1 MSWLALAVG
10 LSLTVDA
17 SAQFN
22 PSGRKP
28 QKPPSGGTAKP
39 RPKPKP
45 TPDKPNTEQLIQRY
59 LDIVLKQPGAQ
70 FPLQRL
76 AQLYRERDGD
86 LEQLIK
92 ELEKLAQGSGER
104 GFNAR
109 VALAGAYRQDG
120 RFDRAIETYEAAI
133 QARPKSHVARLALA
147 HLLQD
152 RGDKAGAYERFK
164 EVLPQLKD
172 DADIE
177 QTLRTLMSLAL
188 DLERYADAEAR
199 HAELVKRGKG
209 SFFVR
214 AELGRELMLRGKYER
229 AVKEFEQVVKHAA
242 GDNRVLA
249 PALRDLGQAQ
259 VKAKQTKQALDTL
272 TRALRAAG
280 EQAGVR
286 REIYDIIVSA
296 YRAEDKLRDLIALV
310 EKEPA
315 RDFYRARMLGAL
327 YEETGQVGLALK
339 AYREALTKRNGD
351 IETRLKLVQLLQ
363 IQGELEEVIKQ
374 YEELVRAAPRN
385 PDFVFQLAEA
395 LIQRGD
401 RKGALTRL
409 TQLEARSRGDEET
422 LAALVDFYERV
433 NEEKRARAV
442 LESLANRPQD
452 PRHLI
457 DLGDRYFQDG
467 DRERA
472 VRTWKRLLTLIPNKA
487 KALFTLGEVY
497 LEHDMAAD
505 ALAALREAT
514 QLAPKTLAY
523 KKGYALALERT
534 ATGTPAQ
541 RRPQYDAAIQIWEE
555 LLSGQPAP
563 HLARE
568 ARQHIVTLW
577 ALSDQLS
584 SKAAPLARRLAAKP
598 PDLEAGR
605 LLAEVHLR
613 GKRHSEAEQVLK
625 RVVKAAPGDAESYLR
640 LEHALVVQR
649 KLPEAISVLE
659 RLVKVE
665 PKRAREYYQRMAGY
679 AAEQYKDDDAIRF
692 AEKALEL
699 SPDDA
704 EGHRRLGEMYRRRQ
718 DNDQAIGQF
727 RLALSK
733 NDRLFPVYFQLAE
746 LLVNRGEIDEADRLL
761 RRVVRAAPDEDLVA
775 QATRLSVQLNLGR
788 DNLES
793 LEQELLPVTLGNP
806 GKPVYRRLLIELYS
820 TMAFPLVHQSKSKDA
835 AEAKRAAEAL
845 ARIGER
851 AVKPLLDTLADEQ
864 SHQQRVALELLSHIR
879 HRGAGPT
886 LIAFASGTGDSELR
900 SWAMAAVA
908 SLRDPSLL
916 PKLSQVVAP
925 GGQVRSDEADPVLV
939 NATAAVAQLADP
951 KARPLLVS
959 LLGSE
964 APSVRALAALGLGR
978 VGTPTDDVKL
988 AEVARSVEAGPLP
1001 RAAAAFALGERRS
1014 SAQVSA
1020 LLELVS
1026 ATDPLVRGQAMLALA
1041 RLKHARAPESIARAW
1056 LHPGAEERRLARA
1069 AALAFSG
1076 QAPSLERALSQ
1087 SPEAGRLDV
1096 RQVLMSLG
1104 EETPAPSAA
1113 ASAIALLEPAL
1124 AREVPSAVQSSPE
1137 RAAIIAALLPSDA
1150 SRGALGFQL
1159 DFTKLPAEEQRA
1171 LNAAVGRIA
1180 EAAVP
1185 AFVSLASHPSR
1196 PARQAAVSY
1205 LASRRD
1211 DRALA
1216 ALVERLSDTDSVVQL
1231 AALSGLGQVLTRA
1244 GAGSKEATRAAHQVA
1259 ALIAKEPSWPLRARA
1274 AEVLGELGQRV
1285 QDAEVRSALTRGA
1298 KTDSVALVR
1307 EGCLTALL
1315 RIDPSAGK
1323 RLAAELAKSDP
1334 EPRVRAAAERAK

>member
-1 MSWLALAVG
+1 MGWLALAA
-10 LSLTVDA
+10 SLTAAVEA

-28 QKPPSGGTAKP
+28 QKPPSGSSAK
-39 RPKPKP
+39 PKPKP
-45 TPDKPNTEQLIQRY
+45 KPDKPNTEQLIQRY
-59 LDIVLKQPGAQ
+59 LGIVLKQPGAQ

-86 LEQLIK
+86 LEQLIQ
-92 ELEKLAQGSGER
+92 ELEKLARGSGER
-104 GFNAR
+104 GYNAR

-120 RFDRAIETYEAAI
+120 RFDQAIETYEAAI
-133 QARPKSHVARLALA
+133 KARPKSHIARLALA

-177 QTLRTLMSLAL
+177 QTLRTLMGLAL

-209 SFFVR
+209 SSFVR
-214 AELGRELMLRGKYER
+214 AELGRELMLRGKYQR
-229 AVKEFEQVVKHAA
+229 AVKEFEQAVKHAA

-259 VKAKQTKQALDTL
+259 VKAKQTKQALETL

-296 YRAEDKLRDLIALV
+296 YRAEDKLRDLITLV

-327 YEETGQVGLALK
+327 YEETGQVSLALK
-339 AYREALTKRNGD
+339 AYREALTKRSGD

-401 RKGALTRL
+401 RKGALARL

-433 NEEKRARAV
+433 SEEKRALAV

-457 DLGDRYFQDG
+457 DLGDRYYQDG

-497 LEHDMAAD
+497 LEHDMPAD
-505 ALAALREAT
+505 AVNALREAM
-514 QLAPKTLAY
+514 QLSPKTLAY

-541 RRPQYDAAIQIWEE
+541 RRPQYDAAVQIWEE
-555 LLSGQPAP
+555 LLSNEPAA

-577 ALSDQLS
+577 SLSGQLTT
-584 SKAAPLARRLAAKP
+584 KAAPLTRRLAAKP

-613 GKRHSEAEQVLK
+613 GKNHSEAEQVLK

-659 RLVKVE
+659 RLVKIE

-718 DNDQAIGQF
+718 DMEQAIGQF

-788 DNLES
+788 GNLES

-806 GKPVYRRLLIELYS
+806 SKPIYRRLLIELYS

-845 ARIGER
+845 TRIGER

-886 LIAFASGTGDSELR
+886 LIVFASGNADSELR
-900 SWAMAAVA
+900 SWAMSAVA
-908 SLRDPSLL
+908 ALRDPSLL
-916 PKLSQVVAP
+916 PKLSQLIAP

-939 NATAAVAQLADP
+939 NAAAAVAQLKDP
-951 KARPLLVS
+951 KARPLL
-959 LLGSE
+959 LQMLGSE
-964 APSVRALAALGLGR
+964 APSVRALAALGLGQ
-978 VGTPTDDVKL
+978 VGTPADDVKL
-988 AEVARSVEAGPLP
+988 AEVARGAEAGPLP
-1001 RAAAAFALGERRS
+1001 RAAAAFALGERRANS
-1014 SAQVSA
+1014 QVSA

-1026 ATDPLVRGQAMLALA
+1026 MTDPLVRGQAMLALA
-1041 RLKHARAPESIARAW
+1041 RLNHPSAPEAIARAW
-1056 LHPGAEERRLARA
+1056 LHAGAEDRRLARA
-1069 AALAFSG
+1069 AALALSG
-1076 QAPSLERALSQ
+1076 AAPSLERALSRG
-1087 SPEAGRLDV
+1087 PESGRVDV
-1096 RQVLMSLG
+1096 RQLLTHLG
-1104 EETPAPSAA
+1104 EEAPTPSAA
-1113 ASAIALLEPAL
+1113 ASAIVLLTPAL
-1124 AREVPSAVQSSPE
+1124 AREVPSAVQGSPE
-1137 RAAIIAALLPSDA
+1137 RAALIAGLLPSDT

-1159 DFTKLPAEEQRA
+1159 DFSTLPAEQQRA
-1171 LNAAVGRIA
+1171 LKAAVERVA

-1185 AFVSLASHPSR
+1185 AFVTLASHPWR
-1196 PARQAAVSY
+1196 PARQAAVGY
-1205 LASRRD
+1205 LAARSD
-1211 DRALA
+1211 DRALG
-1216 ALVERLSDTDSVVQL
+1216 ALVERLSDPDGAVQL
-1231 AALSGLGQVLTRA
+1231 AAVSGLGQVLSRA
-1244 GAGSKEATRAAHQVA
+1244 SSGSKQATQAAHQVA
-1259 ALIAKEPSWPLRARA
+1259 ALIAKDPAWPLRARA
-1274 AEVLGELGQRV
+1274 AEVLGALGPRV
-1285 QDAEVRSALTRGA
+1285 QDAEVRGALTRGA

-1307 EGCLTALL
+1307 EGCLTALVQ
-1315 RIDPSAGK
+1315 IDPSAGK
-1323 RLAAELAKSDP
+1323 RLAVELAKSDP
-1334 EPRVRAAAERAK
+1334 EPRVRLAAERAK